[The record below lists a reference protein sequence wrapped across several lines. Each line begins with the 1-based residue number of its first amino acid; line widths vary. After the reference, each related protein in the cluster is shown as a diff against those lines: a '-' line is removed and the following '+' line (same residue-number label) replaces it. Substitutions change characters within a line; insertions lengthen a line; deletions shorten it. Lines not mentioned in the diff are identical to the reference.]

1 MIASV
6 NVKLKFSVKI
16 SFNVDVIVQCIQL
29 IISCAQCTP
38 CKASNCSKQTSYR
51 SQFCSNAMLMRDTD
65 VITYPPPQITKG
77 AAKKN
82 HIFSKNCHF
91 LPMSLKS

>member
-38 CKASNCSKQTSYR
+38 CKASNCSKQTPYR

-65 VITYPPPQITKG
+65 VI
-77 AAKKN
+77 A
-82 HIFSKNCHF
+82 
-91 LPMSLKS
+91 